1 MANIKIFIMHK
12 FQILIC
18 LLAFDKGQSL
28 PLQDWST
35 EGAEIEKVSGKIE
48 NFG

>member
-1 MANIKIFIMHK
+1 MANAKIFIMNK
-12 FQILIC
+12 ILTLTF

-28 PLQDWST
+28 PLQDLST
-35 EGAEIEKVSGKIE
+35 KGVEIEMVSGKIE